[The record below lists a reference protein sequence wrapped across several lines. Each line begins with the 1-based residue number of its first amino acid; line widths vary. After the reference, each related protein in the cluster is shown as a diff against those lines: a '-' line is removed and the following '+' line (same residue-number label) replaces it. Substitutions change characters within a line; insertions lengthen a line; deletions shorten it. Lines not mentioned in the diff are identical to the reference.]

1 MSRTPAS
8 YSMQVVRGATW
19 EDEFT
24 YTLQDK
30 VTPVDLTGYRARMQV
45 RSVDGQYG
53 LTNAET
59 LVLDLTTENGLLQ
72 IPEPTNGQVLI
83 IVAAEDTMALNP
95 QNLRKVKLFYSLEL
109 YVPEGMSPEYVI
121 PLVQGSITVRGEVT
135 R

>member
-59 LVLDLTTENGLLQ
+59 LVLPGWGWRWCRGLRL
-72 IPEPTNGQVLI
+72 
-83 IVAAEDTMALNP
+83 DD
-95 QNLRKVKLFYSLEL
+95 
-109 YVPEGMSPEYVI
+109 
-121 PLVQGSITVRGEVT
+121 RGY
-135 R
+135 